1 MGLYEIKV
9 QSDDFKNK
17 YLVRYSPWGCR
28 VRHNWVRAHA
38 HTHTRTHKCKCI
50 ISKISTVLKNDH
62 PKRCFYIWS
71 LLSLF
76 SAFTFWLHMVMKA
89 DRAQGWRG
97 TQLSAGSLSLSL
109 QFSTSLTIST
119 CPYGLSPG
127 IRIFKAI
134 LSLNSWA
141 DMQQCSGHCELNKH
155 KVMFLFSR
163 NLWSHWKLWN
173 YT

>member
-1 MGLYEIKV
+1 MGLQSQTQLSACTCSHTYTHTQV
-9 QSDDFKNK
+9 QMYHFKNK
-17 YLVRYSPWGCR
+17 YCTEKWPPQKMFLYLKLAISILCFHLLTSHGNEGWQSPGLK
-28 VRHNWVRAHA
+28 RHSA
-38 HTHTRTHKCKCI
+38 
-50 ISKISTVLKNDH
+50 IS
-62 PKRCFYIWS
+62 
-71 LLSLF
+71 
-76 SAFTFWLHMVMKA
+76 WL
-89 DRAQGWRG
+89 
-97 TQLSAGSLSLSL
+97 TLSLSL